1 MVPDA
6 MSASSVSQAA
16 GSRARTPL
24 AAGAPFRHEAL
35 FYADGDR
42 GFVDG
47 TLALV
52 RRALATDAA
61 VLVAVAATRAA
72 ALAQALG
79 EDAER
84 VRFADISRLGRNPAR
99 IIPMWRDFALEHAS
113 GSRGGA
119 TPGTAS
125 AAALGIAEPVWAER
139 DAEELIE
146 CERHEALLNLAFDD
160 GAAWHLL
167 CPYDI
172 DGLDDDVLESARHT
186 HPLLAC
192 DGASRENREYP
203 YVHEPPRPFAGAL
216 PAPRHPVRELA
227 FAHGELAEVRQ
238 TVAGWASAN
247 ALAAERTEELVLA
260 VDELAS
266 NSIRHGGGAGMLR
279 WWREG
284 ETLLCEV
291 RDAGW
296 IQAPLVG
303 RVRPNIYSSSG
314 RGVWLVNQL
323 CDLVQIRSA
332 PAGSVVRV
340 HMRLG

>member
-1 MVPDA
+1 MVQPDA
-6 MSASSVSQAA
+6 IAPSAASQAA
-16 GSRARTPL
+16 DATTCASPTACV
-24 AAGAPFRHEAL
+24 AFRHEAL

-42 GFVDG
+42 GFVQG

-52 RRALATDAA
+52 RSALAADAG
-61 VLVAVAATRAA
+61 VLVAVAPARVA
-72 ALAQALG
+72 ALAEALG
-79 EDAER
+79 DEAER
-84 VRFADISRLGRNPAR
+84 VRFTAMSQLGCNPAR
-99 IIPMWRDFALEHAS
+99 LMPVWRDFAREHAGES
-113 GSRGGA
+113 GAASGA
-119 TPGTAS
+119 AVGIGEAVWPGRS
-125 AAALGIAEPVWAER
+125 AAELG
-139 DAEELIE
+139 E
-146 CERHEALLNLAFDD
+146 CERHEALLNLAFA
-160 GAAWHLL
+160 GGPGWHLL
-167 CPYDI
+167 CPYDL
-172 DGLDDDVLESARHT
+172 DGLDDHVLEAARHT

-192 DGASRENREYP
+192 DGASRENGEYP
-203 YVHEPPRPFAGAL
+203 HVHEPPRPFAGAL
-216 PAPRHPVRELA
+216 PAPCDPVRELA
-227 FAHGELAEVRQ
+227 FAHGELAEVRRAI
-238 TVAGWASAN
+238 AGWASAN
-247 ALAAERTEELVLA
+247 ALAAERIDELVLA

-303 RVRPNIYSSSG
+303 RVRPNIDASSG

-340 HMRLG
+340 HMRLS

>member
-1 MVPDA
+1 MAPSTA
-6 MSASSVSQAA
+6 
-16 GSRARTPL
+16 THT
-24 AAGAPFRHEAL
+24 AGATSCAPETTRTSFRHEAL

-42 GFVDG
+42 GFVQG
-47 TLALV
+47 TLAQV
-52 RRALATDAA
+52 RSALAAGA
-61 VLVAVAATRAA
+61 GVLVAVSATRAA
-72 ALAQALG
+72 ALAETLG
-79 EDAER
+79 DEAER
-84 VRFADISRLGRNPAR
+84 VCFADIRQLGGNPAR
-99 IIPMWRDFALEHAS
+99 IIPMWRDFAREHAS
-113 GSRGGA
+113 GSGA

-125 AAALGIAEPVWAER
+125 ASALGIGEAAWPGRSAAE
-139 DAEELIE
+139 LGE

-160 GAAWHLL
+160 AAAWHLL
-167 CPYDI
+167 CPYDL
-172 DGLDDDVLESARHT
+172 DGLDDHVLEAARHT

-192 DGASRENREYP
+192 DGASRENGEYP

-216 PAPRHPVRELA
+216 PAPRYPVRELA
-227 FAHGELAEVRQ
+227 FAHGELAQVRHAI
-238 TVAGWASAN
+238 AGWASAN

-266 NSIRHGGGAGMLR
+266 NSIRHGGGTGMLR
-279 WWREG
+279 WWRED
-284 ETLLCEV
+284 EALLCEV

-303 RVRPNIYSSSG
+303 RVRPDIESNSG

-340 HMRLG
+340 QMRLS

>member
-1 MVPDA
+1 MARPDA
-6 MSASSVSQAA
+6 IAPSATPQAA
-16 GSRARTPL
+16 ARTC
-24 AAGAPFRHEAL
+24 APFRHEAL
-35 FYADGDR
+35 FYADGNR
-42 GFVDG
+42 GFVEG

-52 RRALATDAA
+52 RGALATDAG
-61 VLVAVAATRAA
+61 VLVAVGATRAA
-72 ALAQALG
+72 ALAEALG
-79 EDAER
+79 EEAER
-84 VRFADISRLGRNPAR
+84 VSFADISQLGRNPAR
-99 IIPMWRDFALEHAS
+99 IIPMWRDFAREHSSGGADGSETAS
-113 GSRGGA
+113 GAAS
-119 TPGTAS
+119 TAV
-125 AAALGIAEPVWAER
+125 LGIAEPVWPGR
-139 DAEELIE
+139 DAAELTE

-160 GAAWHLL
+160 GPGWHLL
-167 CPYDI
+167 CPYDL
-172 DGLDDDVLESARHT
+172 DGLDDHVLEAARHT

-216 PAPRHPVRELA
+216 PAPCDPVRELA
-227 FAHGELAEVRQ
+227 FAHGELAQVRLAI
-238 TVAGWASAN
+238 AGWASAN
-247 ALAAERTEELVLA
+247 ALGAGRTDELVLA

-266 NSIRHGGGAGMLR
+266 NSIRHGGGAGTLS

-303 RVRPNIYSSSG
+303 RVRPSIDASSG

>member
-6 MSASSVSQAA
+6 IAPRSASRAA
-16 GSRARTPL
+16 GSTT
-24 AAGAPFRHEAL
+24 FRHEAL

-42 GFVDG
+42 GFVEG
-47 TLALV
+47 TLAHV
-52 RRALATDAA
+52 RSALAGDAG

-72 ALAQALG
+72 ALADALG
-79 EDAER
+79 GEAER
-84 VRFADISRLGRNPAR
+84 VCFADISQLGRNPAR
-99 IIPMWRDFALEHAS
+99 IIPLWRDFAREHA
-113 GSRGGA
+113 GERRATSR
-119 TPGTAS
+119 PES
-125 AAALGIAEPVWAER
+125 AAALGIVEAAWRGRSAAE
-139 DAEELIE
+139 LGE

-160 GAAWHLL
+160 AAALRVL

-172 DGLDDDVLESARHT
+172 DGLDDDALESARHT

-203 YVHEPPRPFAGAL
+203 YVHEPPHPFAGAL

-266 NSIRHGGGAGMLR
+266 NSIRHGGGVGMLR